1 MKAAPQPVRV
11 VRTWPGG
18 PRRGQVITL
27 QEPRRAQ
34 LLRTRFVEEVTDTE
48 PPPTPTR
55 KRGTARA
62 PVTPEADLLGRA
74 AGR

>member
-1 MKAAPQPVRV
+1 MRKAAPQPVRV

-34 LLRTRFVEEVTDTE
+34 LLRTGFVEEATETD
-48 PPPTPTR
+48 PPPPAR
-55 KRGTARA
+55 KRGTPRA

-74 AGR
+74 ATR